1 MTTRHRAPPRRRPA
15 RRAAGSE
22 HGERG
27 RADWKG
33 HIAFGLV
40 EIPVSL
46 RTAEKRTEQLK
57 FSLVDRRDRSPVG
70 NVRVN
75 KVTGEEVPWSEIVK
89 GYEYEKGDYVLM
101 DESELRRANVEASR
115 SIDIVDFVD

>member
-1 MTTRHRAPPRRRPA
+1 MSTRARRPSTRRSVRSQRA
-15 RRAAGSE
+15 STRAAGRSE
-22 HGERG
+22 GAHP

-40 EIPVSL
+40 EIPVAL
-46 RTAEKRTEQLK
+46 RTAERRTEQLK
-57 FSLVDRRDRSPVG
+57 FSLVDRRDRAPVG

-115 SIDIVDFVD
+115 SI